1 MKKLNQIITSI
12 RIEYGWKRIKML
24 KRKEAFLKKLL
35 NRVIIKTYQHRKK
48 AEELSL
54 YYEEISGYWDNNS
67 NNGDDLPCV
76 A

>member
-12 RIEYGWKRIKML
+12 KIEYGWKRIKML
-24 KRKEAFLKKLL
+24 KRKEAFFKKLL

-54 YYEEISGYWDNNS
+54 YYEEISGYRNTSVSEDS
-67 NNGDDLPCV
+67 NLPY
-76 A
+76 AA

>member
-1 MKKLNQIITSI
+1 MKKLNQIITSTK
-12 RIEYGWKRIKML
+12 IEYGWKRIKML

-54 YYEEISGYWDNNS
+54 YYETISGYWDNNS
-67 NNGDDLPCV
+67 DKDDLPCV